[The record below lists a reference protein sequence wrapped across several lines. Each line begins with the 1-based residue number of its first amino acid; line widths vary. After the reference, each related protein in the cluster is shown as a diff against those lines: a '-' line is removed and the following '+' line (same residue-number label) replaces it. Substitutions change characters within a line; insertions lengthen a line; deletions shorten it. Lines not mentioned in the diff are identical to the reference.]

1 MVDLTRSD
9 TRHRFLERVLKDFH
23 AEMTEERG
31 NILFMQDGAP
41 SHRDGRTKEWLR
53 DHNIPLLFH
62 PPSSP
67 DLNPIEPVWHEVK
80 KIIRA
85 LPKQPGSVKAL
96 QEAIHQAWKALP
108 IKDINK
114 YTLRLWEIIVV
125 QSKGSKEVTLAIKYH
140 LLYFLNTKY
149 NVEHRNSVLNK
160 AVAEKAAGVYKI
172 LETFAH
178 HKYNLGP
185 EYPPSIRLT

>member
-67 DLNPIEPVWHEVK
+67 DLNPIEPVWHKVK
-80 KIIRA
+80 KIIWA

-114 YTLRLWEIIVV
+114 YIKTMGNHCSAVKRV
-125 QSKGSKEVTLAIKYH
+125 KEVTLAIKYH